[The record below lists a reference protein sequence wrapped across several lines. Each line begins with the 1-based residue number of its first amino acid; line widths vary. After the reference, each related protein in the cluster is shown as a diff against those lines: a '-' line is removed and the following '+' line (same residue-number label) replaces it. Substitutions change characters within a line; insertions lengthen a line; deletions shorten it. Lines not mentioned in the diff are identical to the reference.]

1 MSPDMIREVKEAIET
16 AQTAASK
23 LLTTVS
29 LLKLSHSNELLTYLS
44 IALHSISVSNNQPSL
59 EGKIFLLT
67 NSLIRVC
74 NAIKLLALAPDR
86 SQINIRGVSLTSIIN
101 DVKEIAKTCKTTETF
116 AIMSQEDQDSPK
128 IEYIKQVSSVLDEC
142 VNEFSSNMF
151 YQGKETIIE
160 LSNAI
165 KITCSVIK
173 FYASKVALK
182 YAWGNDCICEEN

>member
-1 MSPDMIREVKEAIET
+1 MIREVKEAIET
-16 AQTAASK
+16 AQTAASQ

-29 LLKLSHSNELLTYLS
+29 LSQISHSDELLKYLS
-44 IALHSISVSNNQPSL
+44 IAVHSIAVSNNEPSL
-59 EGKIFLLT
+59 EGKIFFLT

-86 SQINIRGVSLTSIIN
+86 SQINISGVSLTSIIN
-101 DVKEIAKTCKTTETF
+101 DVKEIATTCKTTETF
-116 AIMSQEDQDSPK
+116 AIMSEEDQDSKK
-128 IEYIKQVSSVLDEC
+128 IEYIKQVSSTLDEC
-142 VNEFSSNMF
+142 VNEFSSKMF

-165 KITCSVIK
+165 KITCSAIK